1 MIGVLVVTHGSI
13 GEALLTSATQILG
26 NPQPQTATL
35 SVWRQDDPDDL
46 VLRARE
52 LLDTLDAG
60 DGVLVITDIFGATP
74 GNVVSRLL
82 EDGKVEGVSGASLPM
97 LLRVLTGR
105 NGSKE
110 NKLRAAVERALSG
123 GAEGVIHM
131 NTDRCLDA

>member
-13 GEALLTSATQILG
+13 GEALLTSAAQILG
-26 NPQPQTATL
+26 NPPAQVATL

-52 LLDTLDAG
+52 LLDSLDAG
-60 DGVLVITDIFGATP
+60 DGVLVLTDIFGATP

-82 EDGKVEGVSGASLPM
+82 QDGRIEGVSGASLPM

-105 NGSKE
+105 NGS
-110 NKLRAAVERALSG
+110 LSAAVQRALSG
-123 GAEGVIHM
+123 GSEGVVHM
-131 NTDRCLDA
+131 NSDRCLDA